1 MLCRPADEI
10 PLFAAFI
17 GNQGTSSRYPRAEES
32 FHRLKFRCSHFP
44 DEIRKFLF
52 PRPVSPD
59 KQPPEENELTSFS
72 LVPSIFAYRL
82 HPPKDKNL
90 RRTNNNRHHLAVLPS
105 AHLWPLFSANRKITL
120 TIMHADPR
128 PAQYIKDTV
137 FSPRILILHH
147 LCSSLYR
154 LPAADRSEVLLYTF
168 DRHIFSRCQ
177 ILFSHTE
184 KFFTFPSEHLS
195 VLCAGRR
202 VLCETIVQFRI
213 LFLQNKSL

>member
-1 MLCRPADEI
+1 
-10 PLFAAFI
+10 
-17 GNQGTSSRYPRAEES
+17 
-32 FHRLKFRCSHFP
+32 
-44 DEIRKFLF
+44 
-52 PRPVSPD
+52 
-59 KQPPEENELTSFS
+59 
-72 LVPSIFAYRL
+72 
-82 HPPKDKNL
+82 
-90 RRTNNNRHHLAVLPS
+90 
-105 AHLWPLFSANRKITL
+105 
-120 TIMHADPR
+120 MHADPR

-168 DRHIFSRCQ
+168 DRHIFSPMSDSFLSIRK
-177 ILFSHTE
+177 I
-184 KFFTFPSEHLS
+184 FTFPSEHLS

>member
-1 MLCRPADEI
+1 
-10 PLFAAFI
+10 
-17 GNQGTSSRYPRAEES
+17 
-32 FHRLKFRCSHFP
+32 
-44 DEIRKFLF
+44 
-52 PRPVSPD
+52 
-59 KQPPEENELTSFS
+59 
-72 LVPSIFAYRL
+72 
-82 HPPKDKNL
+82 
-90 RRTNNNRHHLAVLPS
+90 
-105 AHLWPLFSANRKITL
+105 
-120 TIMHADPR
+120 MHADPR
-128 PAQYIKDTV
+128 PAQHIKDTV
-137 FSPRILILHH
+137 FSPRILILYH
-147 LCSSLYR
+147 LRSSLYR